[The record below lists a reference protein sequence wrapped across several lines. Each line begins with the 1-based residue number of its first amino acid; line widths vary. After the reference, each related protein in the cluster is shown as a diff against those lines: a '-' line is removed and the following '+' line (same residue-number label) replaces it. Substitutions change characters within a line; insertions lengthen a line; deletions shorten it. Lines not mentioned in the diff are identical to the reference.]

1 MAGSRGVID
10 PEQLPDEP
18 GEDPDYDDET
28 VASAGPAPKVA
39 DSADRDW
46 EFRTETLELAE
57 VTDGKTL
64 AQKLTDAG
72 GDGWHL
78 ATVVDAGDKRVLV
91 LRRPKKPEPKQRMV
105 GFTPPGRS

>member
-1 MAGSRGVID
+1 MTGLRGVID

-18 GEDPDYDDET
+18 DEDPDNDDDA
-28 VASAGPAPKVA
+28 VSAAGPAPKVA
-39 DSADRDW
+39 DSADREW
-46 EFRTETLELAE
+46 EFKTETLELSE
-57 VTDGKTL
+57 VSDGKTL
-64 AQKLTDAG
+64 AGKLTDAA

-91 LRRPKKPEPKQRMV
+91 LRRPKKPERKQRVV